1 MESLIRSAWERAFI
15 DWKSFGVSGC
25 GLISAGSVF
34 CPAVKLDDLVN
45 LFLSSVK
52 ASLSISS
59 CVSE

>member
-1 MESLIRSAWERAFI
+1 MAGEAHRQYMYMNI
-15 DWKSFGVSGC
+15 VPTC